1 MPRWK
6 ADAIMASLA
15 ALAAFVVHAAGGFA
29 TLSSAG
35 ADNDSLLRL
44 VEIRDLMAGQDWFDL
59 HQYRMG
65 LDGGFVMHWS
75 RLVDAPIAAIILVCS
90 TLTNS
95 QGAGETAALIIWP
108 LALFA
113 VALFCLLRAS
123 RVLSGEAATFPTLAV
138 GAVSLFSIGIFSPG
152 AIDHHNVQLVLT
164 LATLALLL
172 EASAGNRKGFGA
184 GACAALML
192 AVGMETAPYVAV
204 AGLCVALWFLFRG
217 EEAARPAIGFG
228 LGFALVSA
236 IVLVTTV
243 PAGAW
248 LAVQCDAFSLPQF
261 TLACLGGL
269 GLAAIALPRAI
280 RKTGVRRLAALACLG
295 VVVAIAA
302 AALFPE
308 CLGDPFAGIEPRL
321 KDYWLGSVIEAQ
333 PLWSIVATDPAMA
346 PGFYATA
353 LIGLVLMALR
363 LRRGIRRADAFVCAF
378 LFAAFVVSIWQVR
391 GSMFSIPLAVLPL
404 AGWVAMW
411 RARAKSSSAATVK
424 MVLAWLASF
433 SIAWTAAAHGASR
446 LIRPE
451 PMQATVLTGT
461 AACESVVDYARLAV
475 LPATK
480 VLAISNLGAPILRH
494 TEHRVLAGPYHRNV
508 AGNLTALSAF
518 MGSTEEAH
526 AIVAAQGVT
535 MVALCPGNTESGA
548 LAGWA
553 PDGFMASLLAGN
565 VPGWLEPLPDSADQP
580 LRLFRVTTAN

>member
-1 MPRWK
+1 
-6 ADAIMASLA
+6 MASLA

-44 VEIRDLMAGQDWFDL
+44 VEIRDLMAGQGWFDL

-75 RLVDAPIAAIILVCS
+75 RLVDAPIAAIILAGS

-95 QGAGETAALIIWP
+95 QAAGETAALIIWP

-123 RVLSGEAATFPTLAV
+123 RVLSGEAATFPALAV
-138 GAVSLFSIGIFSPG
+138 GSVSLFSIGIFSPG

-164 LATLALLL
+164 LAALALLL

-228 LGFALVSA
+228 LAFALVSA
-236 IVLVTTV
+236 MVLVATV
-243 PAGAW
+243 PAGTW

-280 RKTGVRRLAALACLG
+280 QKTGGRRLAALACLG

-302 AALFPE
+302 NALFPQ

-321 KDYWLGSVIEAQ
+321 KTYWLGSVIEAQ

-363 LRRGIRRADAFVCAF
+363 LRSGICRADAFVGAF
-378 LFAAFVVSIWQVR
+378 LLAAFVVSIWQVR

-411 RARAKSSSAATVK
+411 RARAKSSPAATVK

-446 LIRPE
+446 LLRPE
-451 PMQATVLTGT
+451 PAQTVLAGP
-461 AACESVVDYARLAV
+461 AACENVVDYARLAT

-526 AIVAAQGVT
+526 AIVVAQGVT
-535 MVALCPGNTESGA
+535 MVALCPGNSESTA

-565 VPGWLEPLPDSADQP
+565 VPDWLEALPDSDDQP